1 MSPLELALQAARHT
15 PFPGVW
21 GLAQALAAALALGY
35 VGFRTR
41 RWPLVACLALA
52 LPAGVLGA
60 FALGLLYR
68 LLDRLRGED
77 ADLIGVALY
86 GALAG
91 VAGAFAY
98 LAKRRGLPALAS
110 LDLIAPA
117 LALLVAIGRLGC
129 FLAGCDAGAISAS
142 PFSLH
147 FPRGSAAFRDHVAQ
161 GVVLTTDDWSLAV
174 HPTQLYEAAT
184 AMALAYLGH
193 QLSRRRLP
201 SGVLFAVTA
210 LGYALVRSC
219 VDVLRLPTADGFYGL
234 VTSLLVSVAAVV
246 LLRQRLTAA
255 RAHTLQGLAANNW
268 PHGQRAG
275 IGAAAARPLQA
286 LK

>member
-1 MSPLELALQAARHT
+1 VTSPLEFALQAARHT

-21 GLAQALAAALALGY
+21 GLTQALAAAVALGY
-35 VGFRTR
+35 VGSRTR

-52 LPAGVLGA
+52 LPAGVLGS

-86 GALAG
+86 GALVG
-91 VAGAFAY
+91 VAAAFAY

-117 LALLVAIGRLGC
+117 LALLVAVGRLGC

-142 PFSLH
+142 PLALH
-147 FPRGSAAFRDHVAQ
+147 FPRGSAVFRDHVAQ

-174 HPTQLYEAAT
+174 HPTQLYEAAL

-201 SGVLFAVTA
+201 PGVSFAVTA
-210 LGYALVRSC
+210 LGYALVRGLA
-219 VDVLRLPTADGFYGL
+219 DALRLPTPNGVYGL
-234 VTSLLVSVAAVV
+234 VTSLLVGVAAVV
-246 LLRQRLTAA
+246 LLRQRLTAT
-255 RAHTLQGLAANNW
+255 RTDMLGLEAHN
-268 PHGQRAG
+268 
-275 IGAAAARPLQA
+275 
-286 LK
+286 